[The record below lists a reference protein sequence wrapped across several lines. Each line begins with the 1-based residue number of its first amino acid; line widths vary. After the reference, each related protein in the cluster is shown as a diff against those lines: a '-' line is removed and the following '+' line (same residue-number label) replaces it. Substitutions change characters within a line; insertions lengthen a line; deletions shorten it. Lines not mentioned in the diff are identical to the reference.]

1 MIRIEMII
9 LILNIF
15 TFLLFGFDKM
25 KAKKKGFRIPEI
37 VLLLL
42 ALFFGGAGALIGM
55 VVFNHK
61 TSKMPFRIIVPLSVL
76 VNYMFYNDSFRLL
89 KQTLTFILQ
98 IIPE

>member
-1 MIRIEMII
+1 MITMEMII

-25 KAKKKGFRIPEI
+25 KAGKKGFRIPEI
-37 VLLLL
+37 VLFIM
-42 ALFFGGAGALIGM
+42 AFFFGGAGALVGM

-61 TSKMPFRIIVPLSVL
+61 TSKMPFRIFVPLCVL
-76 VNYMFYNDSFRLL
+76 VNYMFYYDSFRLL